1 MSTCFNLS
9 TTLKVIIWIRIHV
22 DQVLLKTQFCK
33 VVHINEFQFN
43 IILTIIWTN
52 FFSNEATL
60 VCLVRSYKKK
70 SFWWKRSLSFKPDWA
85 KLDRVLRTCHNPIW
99 RNIRHVWVETR
110 ISESVDWCDYWSYTL
125 KQTKQISPLIG
136 MVIIAETRNPAKP
149 IFDSNWHVWNRF
161 PKY

>member
-52 FFSNEATL
+52 FFFKL
-60 VCLVRSYKKK
+60 SYSSMPCTQLQKKVFDEK
-70 SFWWKRSLSFKPDWA
+70 DRCPLSLTELNWTGSWE
-85 KLDRVLRTCHNPIW
+85 RVIIQSGEISAMYELKHT
-99 RNIRHVWVETR
+99 
-110 ISESVDWCDYWSYTL
+110 SESADWCDYWSYTL
-125 KQTKQISPLIG
+125 KLTKQISPLIG
-136 MVIIAETRNPAKP
+136 MVIIAETRNPAQP
-149 IFDSNWHVWNRF
+149 IFAANWLVWNRF